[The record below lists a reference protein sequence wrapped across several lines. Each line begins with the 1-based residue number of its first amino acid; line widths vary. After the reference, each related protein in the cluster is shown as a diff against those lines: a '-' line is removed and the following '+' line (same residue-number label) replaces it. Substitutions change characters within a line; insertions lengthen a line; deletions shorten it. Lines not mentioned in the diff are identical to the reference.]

1 MDLTTEFTPPSKR
14 VAARLAA
21 GIILSGAV
29 LGVAQTANVQVD
41 VTKPI
46 NVMTVQAMGVYTNV
60 YDAKTTKPVVAQYL
74 HFAGIYTIRYPGGY
88 GSYPDLYHWTTNS
101 GTRYANFKSEPDHFY
116 PGENSMGHMAQFL
129 DKFGTAIITVNYG
142 SNAAGTG
149 GGEPAEAAAWVAY
162 ANGDP
167 NDTKVIGKDSTGQ
180 DWKTVGYW
188 ATLRSQAPLPDDDG
202 LNLLRA
208 DHPKPLGIK
217 LWEIGSEVYRNGYYY
232 GDYYGDHLD
241 SEEDLHAPYP
251 ANQSDNGKRKKNPN
265 LSPAFYGARV
275 VEYSKAMKSV
285 DPSIWIGAS
294 MTTVPLEYQQ
304 TEGSAKLPVD
314 KYPDWNPAVLKAAC
328 GNIDF
333 ISLTWRPGGLLP
345 PYYTHVR
352 DDDSVLTAP
361 EDDLRKIFSEV
372 IYDNNKFCPA
382 GHNPQVAFTQ
392 VGPIQWAKIDH
403 PIVDALFA
411 ADALALLVESGTINS
426 DWMELH
432 LPSFLSDNNQPGPA
446 YYGIQML
453 HIVAFRPG
461 DKFVTITSS
470 NSTLAAHAT
479 QRTDGSLGILLINK
493 DGKNAVDVKIKIDGG
508 SFASTGLRFDYGL
521 ETLKAGGQVAKI
533 PVKDIGSAFTV
544 SVPAYSL
551 TDIVLPKAQ

>member
-1 MDLTTEFTPPSKR
+1 MDLTTEFMPLSKR
-14 VAARLAA
+14 VAARLSA

-29 LGVAQTANVQVD
+29 LGVAQTTANVQVD

-46 NVMTVQAMGVYTNV
+46 NVMTVQAMGVYTNI
-60 YDAKTTKPVVAQYL
+60 YDAGTTKPVVAQYL
-74 HFAGIYTIRYPGGY
+74 HAAGIYTIRYPGGY
-88 GSYPDLYHWTTNS
+88 GSYPDLYHWVTNS
-101 GTRYANFKSEPDHFY
+101 GTHYANFKSEKEHFY

-142 SNAAGTG
+142 SNVAGTG

-188 ATLRSQAPLPDDDG
+188 ASLRSQAPLPNDDG

-217 LWEIGSEVYRNGYYY
+217 LWEIGSEVYKNGYYY
-232 GDYYGDHLD
+232 GDYYGDHHD

-251 ANQSDNGKRKKNPN
+251 ASQSDNEKRKKNPN

-275 VEYSKAMKSV
+275 VEYSKAMKAV
-285 DPSIWIGAS
+285 DPSVWIGAS
-294 MTTVPLEYQQ
+294 MALVPLEYHYYPEWN
-304 TEGSAKLPVD
+304 TE
-314 KYPDWNPAVLKAAC
+314 VLKAAC
-328 GNIDF
+328 GSIDF
-333 ISLTWRPGGLLP
+333 ISLAWRPGDTLAP
-345 PYYTHVR
+345 DYKVR
-352 DDDSVLTAP
+352 DDESVLRAP
-361 EDDLRKIFSEV
+361 EEQLGKIIPEV
-372 IYDNNKFCPA
+372 IYNNKKYCPA
-382 GHNPQVAFTQ
+382 DHSPRIAFTQ
-392 VGPIQWAKIDH
+392 MAPIQWARIDH

-411 ADALALLVESGTINS
+411 ADAFALLAESGTINS
-426 DWMELH
+426 DWMEVH

-461 DKFVTITSS
+461 DKFVTATSS

-479 QRTDGSLGILLINK
+479 RRMDGSLGILLINK

-508 SFASTGLRFDYGL
+508 SYASTGLRFDYGL
-521 ETLKAGGQVAKI
+521 ETLKARGQVAKI